1 MGLLSGF
8 DNATG
13 WTLLQKNSAA
23 IEKTYAAS
31 GSDANDIAH
40 FKAVAA
46 SITTPAALLK
56 DYRALSFVTTAYGL
70 GAEVNQTAILKKLM
84 TQNPT
89 SKSSLAQQLAD
100 PAYLKFATAMS
111 NWSPPPFS
119 TKAGIDK
126 VVAGYRE
133 SSFESSVGQDNTA
146 LQEAAY
152 FSKNAVGVTQLSQ
165 LMADKPLLNVLTT
178 ALGIPSAFGALD
190 YNQQIAIL
198 KPRVDMKQFA
208 TAAGVAKFVQKYL
221 AMDQIN
227 QGQSSGSSASLAP
240 LFQNSGASGSSGG
253 LTLTAQTLGRKTL
266 NLFA

>member
-13 WTLLQKNSAA
+13 WALLQKNSAA

-31 GSDANDIAH
+31 GSDSNDIAH
-40 FKAVAA
+40 FKSVAA
-46 SITTPAALLK
+46 SIKTPDALLK

-70 GAEVNQTAILKKLM
+70 GSQVNQTAILKKLM
-84 TQNPT
+84 TQNPAL
-89 SKSSLAQQLAD
+89 SSSLAQQLAD

-119 TKAGIDK
+119 TKAGIAAA
-126 VVAGYRE
+126 VAGYQE
-133 SSFESSVGQDNTA
+133 NSFEASIGQDNTS
-146 LQEAAY
+146 LQEATY
-152 FSKNAVGVTQLSQ
+152 FSKNAVGLTKLSQ
-165 LMADKPLLNVLTT
+165 IMADKPLLHVVTT

-190 YNQQIAIL
+190 YSQQVAIL
-198 KPRVDMKQFA
+198 TTRVDMKQFT

-227 QGQSSGSSASLAP
+227 QGQAGASANSLVS
-240 LFQNSGASGSSGG
+240 LFQSSGASGSSGG
-253 LTLTAQTLGRKTL
+253 LTLTSQSLGRGAL

>member
-13 WTLLQKNSAA
+13 WAVLQKDSAA
-23 IEKTYAAS
+23 IEKTYAAT

-40 FKAVAA
+40 FKSVAA
-46 SITTPAALLK
+46 SITTPDALLK

-70 GAEVNQTAILKKLM
+70 GSEVDQTAILKKLM
-84 TQNPT
+84 TQDPT
-89 SKSSLAQQLAD
+89 SSSSLAQQLAD

-119 TKAGIDK
+119 TQAGIDR
-126 VVAGYRE
+126 VVAGYQE
-133 SSFESSVGQDNTA
+133 SSFETSIGQDNTA
-146 LQEAAY
+146 LQEATY
-152 FSKNAVGVTQLSQ
+152 FSRNMAGVTQLSQ
-165 LMADKPLLNVLTT
+165 IMADKPLLDVVTT

-190 YNQQIAIL
+190 YDQQVAIL
-198 KPRVDMKQFA
+198 TPRVDMTQFA
-208 TAAGVAKFVQKYL
+208 TPDGIAKFVQKYL

-227 QGQSSGSSASLAP
+227 QGQSSSASSQIVS
-240 LFQNSGASGSSGG
+240 LFQGSGAGDAPQG
-253 LTLTAQTLGRKTL
+253 LTLTAGSLGGGAL